1 MDPKLIKKTKQA
13 MAERVKALQA
23 VQNHFLKIHSDDLIA
38 LALDITRV
46 IGQGNKVM
54 IMGNGGSAADA
65 QHMAAE
71 FINRFKIERPPLP
84 ALSLCTDSSILTS
97 IGNDYSFDQIFE
109 KQILGLGLAGD
120 LLLAISTSGNSPNI
134 LRGLKAAREKK
145 MITVALTGNQ
155 GGEMVQWADRAII
168 VPSNDTPL
176 IQETHILTI
185 HLLCELVDAYL
196 YPPSPSENNVRS

>member
-1 MDPKLIKKTKQA
+1 MDPSLIKKTKQD
-13 MAERVKALQA
+13 MAERLKALQS
-23 VQNHFLKIHSDDLIA
+23 VQNRFLEIHADDLIA
-38 LALDITRV
+38 LASDITRV
-46 IGQGNKVM
+46 ITRGNKIM

-84 ALSLCTDSSILTS
+84 ALSLCTDTSILTS

-109 KQILGLGLAGD
+109 KQILGLGVAGD

-134 LRGLKAAREKK
+134 LRGLKAARGKK
-145 MITVALTGNQ
+145 ISTVALTGNQ
-155 GGEMVQWADRAII
+155 GGEMTEWADRSII
-168 VPSNDTPL
+168 VPSSDTPL

-185 HLLCELVDAYL
+185 HFLCELVDSYL
-196 YPPSPSENNVRS
+196 YPAS